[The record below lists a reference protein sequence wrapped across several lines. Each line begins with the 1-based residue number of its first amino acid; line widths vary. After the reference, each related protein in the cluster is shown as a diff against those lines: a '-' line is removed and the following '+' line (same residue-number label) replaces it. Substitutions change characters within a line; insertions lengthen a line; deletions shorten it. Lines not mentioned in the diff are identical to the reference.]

1 MGYAFSKA
9 VIIAAFALGI
19 GLSGALAGTGTGALP
34 GVESGA
40 PIVLAANGVTGAHAI
55 RNKGE
60 FKVAKRRVHKGYWQE
75 CDYSGYCR
83 YVYNG
88 SGGYLKAARR
98 R

>member
-1 MGYAFSKA
+1 MRYPFSKA
-9 VIIAAFALGI
+9 VIVAAFALAI
-19 GLSGALAGTGTGALP
+19 GQSGAIAGTGTAALP
-34 GVESGA
+34 VVESGA
-40 PIVLAANGVTGAHAI
+40 PIVLAANGVTGGRAI
-55 RNKGE
+55 QNRRD

-75 CDYSGYCR
+75 CDYAGYCR